1 MGHTLMAT
9 APPTIVKIPLPID
22 VLREIDEGAK
32 AGRQS
37 REEFLSNL
45 ANNQY
50 ASERRWQRIQAVV
63 SSRVEELGLTE
74 DDIEGLG
81 RVFNGRIAGGD
92 GPCSA
97 PGSRRR
103 DTKIANRA

>member
-1 MGHTLMAT
+1 MAT

-45 ANNQY
+45 ASRY
-50 ASERRWQRIQAVV
+50 ASERRWQRIQEAV
-63 SSRVEELGLTE
+63 SGRVQELGLTE
-74 DDIEGLG
+74 DDVEGLM
-81 RVFNGRIAGGD
+81 D
-92 GPCSA
+92 SP
-97 PGSRRR
+97 
-103 DTKIANRA
+103 DE